1 MCSRWKGIHSIM
13 WCIKCRGRVFV
24 DRVFSQKLHIELFC
38 IMCGKRWMINKETSA
53 FGRWLDQKEI
63 ENQKAYGISS

>member
-1 MCSRWKGIHSIM
+1 MMHCKRCG
-13 WCIKCRGRVFV
+13 GRVFI
-24 DRVFSQKLHIELFC
+24 DRVFSQKLHIETYCLL
-38 IMCGKRWMINKETSA
+38 CGRRWMINKEMSA